1 MVTAEKVVEGIGWLT
16 GDMVHLLPWELSRAF
31 LHIIQN
37 TGDLKWRRTKR
48 HRRQLACG
56 VFSAYGRGEILQQAE
71 LRGKNIRYGMLC
83 GAACAQQVCGTVSA
97 GVPGMEP
104 LGLRRQKAGGGF
116 SQQGSAV
123 QRPLIC
129 KVAGVWTLFPAA
141 AVPAGGP
148 GKRSPVLRLK
158 KFQCG
163 AAHKIALLCIGRAG
177 KCPARWFDACQP

>member
-1 MVTAEKVVEGIGWLT
+1 MIITGKTVEGIGWLT
-16 GDMVHLLPWELSRAF
+16 GDMVHLLPWELSRDF
-31 LHIIQN
+31 FHMTQN
-37 TGDLKWRRTKR
+37 TGNLKSAKR
-48 HRRQLACG
+48 HRGQLACG
-56 VFSAYGRGEILQQAE
+56 VFSAYGCGEILQQAE

-97 GVPGMEP
+97 GGPGAEP